1 MILKR
6 RHILRYLTAMEA
18 HERVFETQLVILWR
32 EVCYHL
38 NKVNKKAATKAE
50 RDARNRTH
58 LCELMF
64 VVEPRAYIG
73 DREKELGAG
82 TKRVVMPLGL
92 ERRTDQIGRDD
103 VQMEVSL
110 S

>member
-1 MILKR
+1 
-6 RHILRYLTAMEA
+6 MEA
-18 HERVFETQLVILWR
+18 HERVFETRLIILWR

-38 NKVNKKAATKAE
+38 NNVNKKAAMKAE
-50 RDARNRTH
+50 REERSRTH
-58 LCELMF
+58 LCELML

-82 TKRVVMPLGL
+82 TERVVMPLGL
-92 ERRTDQIGRDD
+92 ETRTDQIGRDD